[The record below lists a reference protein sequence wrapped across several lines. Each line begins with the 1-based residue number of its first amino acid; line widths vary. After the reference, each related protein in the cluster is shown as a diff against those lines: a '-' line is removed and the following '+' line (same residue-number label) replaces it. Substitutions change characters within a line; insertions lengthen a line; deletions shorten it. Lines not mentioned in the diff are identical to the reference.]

1 MKIFFISID
10 LFLKILLVFWK
21 KNIYLSDFFKKNN
34 SLEIKFFFALGPM
47 TPPVLDVK
55 VIVAGDDDWLPQPPK
70 VVSDKSKES
79 GEDSTIKALR

>member
-1 MKIFFISID
+1 MLRALDELKL
-10 LFLKILLVFWK
+10 LFDSWRCSLFCLYVVLVLVLSLTLLE
-21 KNIYLSDFFKKNN
+21 
-34 SLEIKFFFALGPM
+34 LEFCMALPM

>member
-1 MKIFFISID
+1 
-10 LFLKILLVFWK
+10 
-21 KNIYLSDFFKKNN
+21 
-34 SLEIKFFFALGPM
+34 M